1 MLGPLVIC
9 VAVAEKEKEGE
20 LRRIGVKDSKLLT
33 PKRREKL
40 VEKIKKICRELAVGK
55 ITASSLNEMMKKH
68 SLNEIEAM
76 EMGKLFSSLKHPPEL
91 IYVDSPDSVEKMF
104 CNRLKRYY
112 KGNAELICEHKADF
126 NYPIVSAASIIAK
139 VERDAVIEQIKK
151 EFSCDFG
158 SGYTS
163 DERTIEFLK
172 NNFHRQQLHKYLR
185 KEWETVE
192 RMKQRKLSDFD
203 G

>member
-1 MLGPLVIC
+1 MGPLVIC
-9 VAVAEKEKEGE
+9 VAIVEKEKEGE
-20 LRRIGVKDSKLLT
+20 LRRVGVKDSKLLT

-40 VEKIKKICRELAVGK
+40 VGKIKKICKEIAVVK
-55 ITASSLNEMMKKH
+55 ITASSLNELMKKH

-76 EMGKLFSSLKHPPEL
+76 EMGKLFSSLKHQPEL
-91 IYVDSPDSVEKMF
+91 IYVDSPDSVEGMF
-104 CNRLKRYY
+104 HARLKKYY

-126 NYPIVSAASIIAK
+126 NYPVVSAASVIAK
-139 VERDAVIEQIKK
+139 VERDTVIEQIKK

-172 NNFHRQQLHKYLR
+172 NNFHRQQLHKYVR

-203 G
+203 E